1 MRPGYTWPTDGAAV
15 LSLKHNYCRV
25 TMITTWQSRHRVVMT
40 TGRSCHLAIA
50 TTASR
55 HWSLPAVC
63 CSHLKRAC
71 TETAPENMPPLT
83 RTEPPRLSSDKR
95 MQTRWKWIISSTLTT
110 TPHFSLLINVTQLLQ
125 ANGLLTWSWVLV
137 VSFLVAN
144 VWNVNAYRSLL
155 ISSLFLLAI
164 F

>member
-1 MRPGYTWPTDGAAV
+1 MTDRRSCS
-15 LSLKHNYCRV
+15 SLKHNYCRV
-25 TMITTWQSRHRVVMT
+25 TMITTLQSRHR
-40 TGRSCHLAIA
+40 TGRSCQLAIA

-55 HWSLPAVC
+55 HWSPCQLLFTSQMNVHRD
-63 CSHLKRAC
+63 SSW
-71 TETAPENMPPLT
+71 T

-95 MQTRWKWIISSTLTT
+95 METRWKWIISSTLTT

-125 ANGLLTWSWVLV
+125 ANGLLAWSWVLV

-155 ISSLFLLAI
+155 RSSLFLLAI
-164 F
+164 FLNYMMYKYVIT